1 MGDNSAIEWTDATW
15 NPVTGCTKIS
25 PGCKNCYAERLAMR
39 LRAMGNQ
46 RYRNGFSVTLHHD
59 LLNLPLKWSRPR
71 RIFVNSMSDLFHE
84 AVPDDFIS
92 QVFEAMKRADWHVFQ
107 ILTKRSHRLAALAA
121 GLSWAPNI
129 WQGVS
134 VENAGHISRIRDLQT
149 VGAAV
154 RFLSVEP
161 LLGPI
166 HHLPLDGVH
175 WVIVGGESGPGRRA
189 MEPAWAREIRDQC
202 VRAGVPFF
210 FKQWGGRTPKAGGR
224 VLDLRTWDEM
234 PTPLASAT
242 P

>member
-25 PGCKNCYAERLAMR
+25 PGCKNCYAERLAVR

-59 LLNLPLKWSRPR
+59 LLDLPLKWSRPR

-84 AVPDDFIS
+84 AVPDDFIY

-134 VENAGHISRIRDLQT
+134 VENARQISRIRDLQT

-210 FKQWGGRTPKAGGR
+210 FKQWGGRTPKAAGR